1 MESFLQYC
9 LISRIGLGLNES
21 AVTNLPDQGLMLRG
35 FGETKSVNVNE
46 EVVSRKID
54 LLVLTM

>member
-1 MESFLQYC
+1 MESILQYC
-9 LISRIGLGLNES
+9 LISHIGLGFNKS
-21 AVTNLPDQGLMLRG
+21 AVTYLPDQGLMLRG
-35 FGETKSVNVNE
+35 FGETKSVNVNK